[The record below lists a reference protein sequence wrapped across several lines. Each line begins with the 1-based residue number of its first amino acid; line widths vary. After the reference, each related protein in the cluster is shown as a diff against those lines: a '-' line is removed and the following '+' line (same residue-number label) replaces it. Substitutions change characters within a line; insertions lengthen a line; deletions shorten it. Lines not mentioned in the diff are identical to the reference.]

1 MNRNVNEKDIQVTN
15 KHVKRWSTSFATRE
29 IQIKSNHNEMS
40 LHTHQ
45 NGYNEK
51 AATTSNVGE
60 DAENKASL
68 NITGGNVKLCSHSRK
83 HSDSVTG

>member
-1 MNRNVNEKDIQVTN
+1 MRCHCTPI
-15 KHVKRWSTSFATRE
+15 RMATM
-29 IQIKSNHNEMS
+29 K
-40 LHTHQ
+40 
-45 NGYNEK
+45 K

-68 NITGGNVKLCSHSRK
+68 NITGGNVKLFSHSRK